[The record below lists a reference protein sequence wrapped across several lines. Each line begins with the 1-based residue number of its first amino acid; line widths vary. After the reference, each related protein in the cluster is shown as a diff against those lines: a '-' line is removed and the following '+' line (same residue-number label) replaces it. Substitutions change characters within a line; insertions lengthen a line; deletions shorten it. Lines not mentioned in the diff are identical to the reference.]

1 METIHLGLRD
11 IYRAT
16 DVRRWGLVKT
26 ARPQSLAEHSYQ
38 VAMIAARLCQL
49 YKVGEEVTCK
59 AVWYAL
65 VHDLP
70 EVLTGDIATPFK
82 DLLGP
87 GVREQIQQFED
98 RVRVMGAPVH
108 EEDAHARMIV
118 KLADIL
124 EAIAFLHQNAPT
136 DHGRVVLRG
145 LQRHIQPG
153 TPAECAMHELLH
165 GEEVT
170 LDSLREAERKE
181 ESVA

>member
-11 IYRAT
+11 VYRAT
-16 DVRRWGLVKT
+16 DVKRWGLVKT
-26 ARPQSLAEHSYQ
+26 ARPQSVAEHSYQ
-38 VAMIAARLCQL
+38 VAMIATRLCQL
-49 YKVGEEVTCK
+49 YKVGEATTCK

-65 VHDLP
+65 THDLP

-98 RVRVMGAPVH
+98 RIRVMGAPVH
-108 EEDAHARMIV
+108 EEAADVRMIV

-124 EAIAFLHQNAPT
+124 EAIAFLHQNALT
-136 DHGRVVLRG
+136 DHGRGVLRG
-145 LQRHIQPG
+145 LQRHIRPG
-153 TPAECAMHELLH
+153 TPAETVMHELLH

-181 ESVA
+181 AAAT